1 MGSFGETL
9 RREREM
15 RGVTLQ
21 EIAAATKISVRF
33 LEALEREEFHKLPGG
48 IFNRS
53 FVRAYANYLG
63 LDEDHV
69 IAEFQLAAGPRGE
82 IDIGRVAVQ
91 RPRPAEEASR
101 RPWLAILLAALM
113 LSGGYAVYHYSRG
126 TPLPEAPLPERS
138 SPSGKGTAPPA
149 PAPAGGT
156 EASRAGSEGQGESAQ
171 RDAQLGG
178 SFGGESV
185 FVPGADEGLVLQIA
199 ATEQSWVAVDADGRT
214 TLQRVLDPNEIQ
226 TLRAKDS
233 FDITTGNA
241 QGIIL
246 TLNGETLRPLGRRG
260 EVKTLRLTR
269 ADVKKTSP

>member
-1 MGSFGETL
+1 MGSFGENL

-15 RGVTLQ
+15 RTVTLQ

-69 IAEFQLAAGPRGE
+69 IAEFQLAAGSRAE
-82 IDIGRVAVQ
+82 IDIGRVVAQ
-91 RPRPAEEASR
+91 RPRPVDEASR

-126 TPLPEAPLPERS
+126 TPLPEAQLPDRS
-138 SPSGKGTAPPA
+138 PPSGERADPAGSAVAGSDVMPASPESPGEPA
-149 PAPAGGT
+149 P
-156 EASRAGSEGQGESAQ
+156 
-171 RDAQLGG
+171 RDAQLSGTFG
-178 SFGGESV
+178 SESV
-185 FVPGADEGLVLQIA
+185 LVPNVDEGLVLQIA
-199 ATEQSWVAVDADGRT
+199 ATEKSWVAVDADGKT

-226 TLRAKDS
+226 TLRAKES

-246 TLNGETLRPLGRRG
+246 TLNGETLKPLGRRG
-260 EVKTLRLTR
+260 EVKTLHLTR
-269 ADVKKTSP
+269 ADVLKTSP